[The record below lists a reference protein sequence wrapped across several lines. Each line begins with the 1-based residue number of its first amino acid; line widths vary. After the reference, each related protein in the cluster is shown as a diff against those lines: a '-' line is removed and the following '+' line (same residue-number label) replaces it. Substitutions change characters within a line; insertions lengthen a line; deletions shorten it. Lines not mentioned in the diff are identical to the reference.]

1 MAIKNINM
9 FAGTLTASLASAYIT
24 AVGVTGI
31 VKAATF
37 CNVTSGVVA
46 LTVTLNPRTAGTA
59 ITVIDAQNVSVGQ
72 TFFGSEQ
79 INQTLEPGGEIQVQ
93 GLGIEGY
100 ISGVEIS

>member
-1 MAIKNINM
+1 MAVNNLSM
-9 FAGTLTASLASAYIT
+9 FDGVLTASLANAYT
-24 AVGVTGI
+24 APVGTTGV

-37 CNVTSGVVA
+37 CNVTAGVVA

-59 ITVIDAQNVSVGQ
+59 RTVIQAQPVAVGN
-72 TFFGSEQ
+72 TFFGSEL
-79 INQTLEPGGEIQVQ
+79 INQVLEPGGEIQVL